1 MDRDQRST
9 PTTGWIIELAGAS
22 IDASVYLAV
31 SKVDPRFG
39 WTRDAEEALM
49 LAREADAEALAGYA
63 RVRAKAGTTV
73 TPRSVEWDRPNSD
86 LEQENLR
93 LRTRIADLESILS
106 ALRRIRAN
114 DIARAEE
121 ESQSENGR

>member
-1 MDRDQRST
+1 MVRDQRST
-9 PTTGWIIELAGAS
+9 PTTGWIIELADAS
-22 IDASVYLAV
+22 SDSSVYLAV
-31 SKVDPRFG
+31 STAAPRFG
-39 WTRDAEEALM
+39 WTRHAEEALM
-49 LAREADAEALAGYA
+49 LARDVDAEALASYA
-63 RVRAKAGTTV
+63 RVRVKEGTTV

>member
-1 MDRDQRST
+1 MVRDQRST
-9 PTTGWIIELAGAS
+9 PTTGWIIELADAS
-22 IDASVYLAV
+22 IDSSVYLAV
-31 SKVDPRFG
+31 STAAPRFG
-39 WTRDAEEALM
+39 WTRHAEEALM
-49 LAREADAEALAGYA
+49 LARDVDAEALASYA
-63 RVRAKAGTTV
+63 RVRAKEGTTV

-86 LEQENLR
+86 LEHENLR